1 MMEHKIMKIAL
12 AADHAGYTMKQF
24 LVNYLTEKG
33 HEVLDLG
40 VDTDKVRSD
49 YTDAAKAVGH
59 AVVENRA
66 ERGILVCGSG
76 VGASSAANKIKG
88 VYCAITH
95 DTYSAAQGVQH
106 DNMNVM
112 AIGGRVVG
120 ESTAA
125 SLADAFIEA
134 TFITDPDRYMRR
146 FKDVQAMEDGD

>member
-1 MMEHKIMKIAL
+1 MKIAL
-12 AADHAGYTMKQF
+12 ASDHAGYQMKQY
-24 LVNYLTEKG
+24 LVNYLREQG
-33 HEVLDLG
+33 HDVLDLG
-40 VDTDKVRSD
+40 VDTDEVRTD

-59 AVVENRA
+59 AVADKEA

-76 VGASSAANKIKG
+76 VGASIAANKIKG

-120 ESTAA
+120 TSTAA
-125 SLADAFIEA
+125 SLADAFLGA
-134 TFITDPDRYMRR
+134 SFITDPERYMRR
-146 FKDVQAMEDGD
+146 FKDVQAMEGDD

>member
-1 MMEHKIMKIAL
+1 MK
-12 AADHAGYTMKQF
+12 DF

-33 HEVLDLG
+33 HEVVDLG
-40 VDTDKVRSD
+40 VNTDEVRAD
-49 YTDAAKAVGH
+49 YTDAARAVGYTV
-59 AVVENRA
+59 AEGKA

-76 VGASSAANKIKG
+76 VGASIAANKIKG

-120 ESTAA
+120 ESTAS
-125 SLADAFIEA
+125 SLADAFLGA
-134 TFITDPDRYMRR
+134 TFLTTPDRYQRR
-146 FKDVQAMEDGD
+146 FQDIQKIENGDE